1 MSVLLVALAV
11 LALAIVV
18 IAIVFLRGKSIKRD
32 SILLVGLSN
41 GGKTQLFS
49 LLTTGKLASNTFTS
63 LKPNEGAI
71 NFPDKEQ
78 PVPLVDVPG
87 HHRLQ
92 RVNLE
97 QYAPQAMAVVVVV
110 DAASFSKTKREVA
123 EFMYDVLT
131 TFEKSQIP
139 LLVVCNKQDNLL
151 AQRCAVIESDIESEV
166 SDLRHTR
173 SADVES
179 LANAT
184 VSYNSFLGHQDED
197 FKLEHIQ
204 NQVDFIAASIKQQ
217 TDEAQQQV
225 MAWLSKHV

>member
-173 SADVES
+173 R
-179 LANAT
+179 
-184 VSYNSFLGHQDED
+184 YLGCD
-197 FKLEHIQ
+197 FAITW
-204 NQVDFIAASIKQQ
+204 ASIHLPIYPSIQLPIYPSMPIHRLFCLPFCVRIYPSINLRI
-217 TDEAQQQV
+217 DLC
-225 MAWLSKHV
+225 LSV